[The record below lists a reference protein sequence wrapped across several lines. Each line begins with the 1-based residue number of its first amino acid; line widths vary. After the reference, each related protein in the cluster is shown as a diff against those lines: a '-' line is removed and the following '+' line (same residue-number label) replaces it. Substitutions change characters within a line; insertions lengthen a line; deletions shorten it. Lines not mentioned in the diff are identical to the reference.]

1 MDLKHYFRKLR
12 EIEAGISTANTFVVS
27 LETSDGGKAGIVTEV
42 KREIA
47 AKMIVEGRAVLA
59 GGDEKQA
66 FLKKQHAERAAI
78 QRAEA
83 AKRMQVTLVPSSE
96 AEQSFS
102 QNTTGSKK

>member
-12 EIEAGISTANTFVVS
+12 EIEAGITAPNTFVVS

-47 AKMIVEGRAVLA
+47 AKMIVEGRALLA
-59 GGDEKQA
+59 GEEEKNA
-66 FLKKQHAERAAI
+66 FLERQQAERIAI

-83 AKRMQVTLVPSSE
+83 AKRMQVTFVPS
-96 AEQSFS
+96 AEVEPSVS
-102 QNTTGSKK
+102 HNTGSKK